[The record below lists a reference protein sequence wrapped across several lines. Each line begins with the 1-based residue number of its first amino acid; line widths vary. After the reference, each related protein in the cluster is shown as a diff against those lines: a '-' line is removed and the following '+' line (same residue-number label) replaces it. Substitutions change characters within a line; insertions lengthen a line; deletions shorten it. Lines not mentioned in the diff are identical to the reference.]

1 MTANSSDKNALLA
14 QLAWQQAMGI
24 NEVLLDDPGAG
35 MTVSMRDLRGSRD
48 LSNSRDLPDS
58 QDLPMPAKMPAAK
71 SGASPAEQVS
81 VGQMPTAS
89 PSGTA
94 LLTESLAGLTT
105 IEALRQAL
113 EELDQC
119 ALKHTASNMVFADG
133 NPGSRVMVVGDVP
146 GREEDRVGLPM
157 VGAAGQLFDRML
169 ASINLSRAQTYVT
182 CLLPWRPPGNRTPT
196 PEEMEMLLPWLYR
209 HIQLAAPDFIF
220 ILGGVTAKALIPG
233 AGGILKTRGRWF
245 DIDYGDGIIR
255 PTLATLHPSYLIRS
269 PAQKRL
275 AFADLLALAAKLE

>member
-48 LSNSRDLPDS
+48 L
-58 QDLPMPAKMPAAK
+58 PMPAKMPAAK
-71 SGASPAEQVS
+71 LDASPAEQVS
-81 VGQMPTAS
+81 VGQRPTAS
-89 PSGTA
+89 LGGTA
-94 LLTESLAGLTT
+94 LLTEALAGLTT
-105 IEALRQAL
+105 IETLRQAL
-113 EELDQC
+113 EGLDQC

-146 GREEDRVGLPM
+146 GREEDRIGLPM

-220 ILGGVTAKALIPG
+220 ILGGVTAKALIPVT
-233 AGGILKTRGRWF
+233 GGILKTRGRWF